1 MIFSRSK
8 RVKEEKKEISDFILP
23 PSSTLSTKGCIKIV
37 DKWVPDKNETINDT
51 PGPGAYHIKD
61 SFSVNKGL
69 KFNTK
74 TVESKVKRE
83 HTTPGPGQYALDN
96 NVSTLIKKSFNTHN
110 HLPLYKI
117 NNDGNESNDKLNPT
131 RIQGI
136 QTTDDN
142 KVDDDNKDEKS
153 SKLRTRKDI
162 KQAMLSIRS
171 LAITG
176 EIEDYN

>member
-8 RVKEEKKEISDFILP
+8 RVKEEKKTVSDFILP
-23 PSSTLSTKGCIKIV
+23 PSSTLSTKGALKIV

-61 SFSVNKGL
+61 FSSKKGL
-69 KFNTK
+69 KFSTK

-83 HTTPGPGQYALDN
+83 DTTPGPGQYSLDN

-117 NNDGNESNDKLNPT
+117 NNDDNNQLNDKLNPT
-131 RIQGI
+131 RIQGV
-136 QTTDDN
+136 QTI
-142 KVDDDNKDEKS
+142 DDNKDDDIIKP
-153 SKLRTRKDI
+153 SKLSTRKDI
-162 KQAMLSIRS
+162 KNAMLSLRS

-176 EIEDYN
+176 EIEN

>member
-8 RVKEEKKEISDFILP
+8 RVKEEKKTISDFILP

-61 SFSVNKGL
+61 SFSQNKGL

-83 HTTPGPGQYALDN
+83 HTTPGPGQYSLDN

-131 RIQGI
+131 RIKGI
-136 QTTDDN
+136 QTI
-142 KVDDDNKDEKS
+142 DDNKDDDVMKS
-153 SKLRTRKDI
+153 SKLKTRKDI
-162 KQAMLSIRS
+162 KEAMLSIRS

-176 EIEDYN
+176 EIED